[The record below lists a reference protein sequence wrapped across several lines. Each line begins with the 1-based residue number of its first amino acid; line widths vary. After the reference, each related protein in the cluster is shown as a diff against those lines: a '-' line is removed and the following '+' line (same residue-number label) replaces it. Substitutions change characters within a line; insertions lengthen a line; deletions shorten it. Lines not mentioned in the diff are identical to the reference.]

1 MIENAMFRYILL
13 IYIVLID
20 SGKRGEQL
28 RSLRG
33 RVEEEEEERGGG
45 AGAGWAHS
53 RAGSISG

>member
-1 MIENAMFRYILL
+1 MQCLGIYILL